1 MRLKKLEQ
9 LKDAVIEAPLKFEF
23 GGVLFDFTAKVK
35 LASKGEIAE
44 LTSGGKSDFDI
55 VKSLLVGWD
64 KFEDEGQSVE
74 FSQDVLNELA
84 QYDGII
90 GRISVECINAQYR
103 VQEKN

>member
-1 MRLKKLEQ
+1 MKLKKLES
-9 LKDAVIEAPLKFEF
+9 LKNAVIEAPLKFEF

-35 LASKGEIAE
+35 LVSKSEISE
-44 LTSGGKSDFDI
+44 LTSGSKSDFDI

-64 KFEDEGQSVE
+64 KFEDEGQTVA
-74 FSQDVLNELA
+74 FSEDILNELA

>member
-1 MRLKKLEQ
+1 MKLKKLEQ

-35 LASKGEIAE
+35 LVSKDKIAE
-44 LTSGGKSDFDI
+44 LTSGSKSDIDI
-55 VKSLLVGWD
+55 VKTLLVGWD
-64 KFEDEGQSVE
+64 KFEDEGQAVE
-74 FSQDVLNELA
+74 FAQEVLNELA
-84 QYDGII
+84 QYDGSI